1 VRIGDEVM
9 SLFVDLNE
17 TATKKERFYALA
29 SKAELTEWRAK
40 ARFRREPYHL
50 TEMRKRKEIEN
61 ASYGS
66 TGIETD
72 N

>member
-1 VRIGDEVM
+1 VRTGDEGM

-40 ARFRREPYHL
+40 ARFQREPYHL
-50 TEMRKRKEIEN
+50 TDLRKRKEIEN
-61 ASYGS
+61 ESYGS
-66 TGIETD
+66 KGIETE